1 MTERGFPR
9 RVFVAGATTAAAALG
24 LPAVNAGSAL
34 AAGPGRPP
42 RPQATG
48 PTLWYDEPAADWESQ
63 SLPLGNGAL
72 GAAVFGATAR
82 EQLQFNEKTLWTGG
96 PGSPGYNF
104 GNWTSPRP
112 GAIQEVQQ
120 RIRDERRVGPDWV
133 AQRLGQGK
141 TGFGAYQTFGDLFVT
156 MTQAPTGVTNYR
168 RSLDIGEAVASVT
181 YASGGVTYTREYFTS
196 APDNVLVGRFTAS
209 QGGRISL
216 TVSVTAP
223 ANRTRNIAARGG
235 RITLAGR
242 LDDNGMRFES
252 QIQVVNQGGTRTDNG
267 NGSVTVSGADS
278 VTIVLAAATDYSVRY
293 PTYRNG
299 VDPHGPVTQRVDAA
313 VGKGFSALRS
323 AHVADHRALFD
334 RVALN
339 IGQQDPGI
347 PTDAQLAAYQ
357 ERSATP
363 AARKALEVLH
373 FQYGRYL
380 LIASSRPGTLPAN
393 LQGVWNN
400 STSPPWSADYHVNI
414 NLQMNYWPAET
425 TNLSE
430 LTAPLFEYTE
440 SMVPPGQV
448 TAREIYDNRGWV
460 VNNETNPFGFTG
472 LHNWATS
479 FWMPEAG
486 AWLAQHFYEHWLF
499 TRDAAFLRERAY
511 PLMKA
516 LSQFWID
523 ELVTDPRD
531 NRLVVSPSYSPEQ
544 GDFSAGASISQ
555 QIVHDLLNSTR
566 AAAREVGDTSSFVP
580 ELDGTLQRLD
590 PGLRV
595 GSWGQLQEWKE
606 DWDDP
611 NNDHRHVSHLFAVH
625 PGRQVTPREHPQYAE
640 AARVSLT
647 ARGDGGTGW
656 SKAWKINFWARLL
669 DGDHAHVMLS
679 ELLRFSTLNN
689 LWDTHPPF
697 QIDGNFGATAGVA
710 EMLLQSHGP
719 AIELLPALPAFWAT
733 GSVRGLRARG
743 NVTVDVDWQGGTP
756 TQATLRAGRTGDLS
770 FRSGLFGGLFE
781 LRDQQNGQQITP
793 TRNGD
798 TITFRATGGR
808 VYSAVS
814 QVRMALTAP
823 EQGESGTPFTA
834 QVRVEAVGRT
844 VPAASLALE
853 LPEGW
858 TASPASHQVPQ
869 LASGA
874 NRTFTFQVTPRTGER
889 PENRLRAVLNG
900 GSWRTTAVALVSVE
914 VGPPCPVPQAG
925 LTLVAWDATSGGT
938 VNDRGGQ
945 NRHATVQGNASYES
959 AGPTGTA
966 LRLDGQTFLRTAST
980 TLGFLRVATFAA
992 EVRVD
997 GSGSYRRLFDW
1008 QPSGNDGSD
1017 GVLIDLTPSNQVR
1030 FIGAGTG
1037 VTTSAVL
1044 PTGRFVNLV
1053 ITMSDGGRLTVY
1065 VDGNETATAQ
1075 VSDAGINGCAN
1086 RQLRFGAD
1094 QDGGQR
1100 LTGALDRA
1108 AIIAGHLSADEVR
1121 NWQTRVF
1128 G

>member
-1 MTERGFPR
+1 M
-9 RVFVAGATTAAAALG
+9 
-24 LPAVNAGSAL
+24 
-34 AAGPGRPP
+34 
-42 RPQATG
+42 ATG
-48 PTLWYDEPAADWESQ
+48 LQLWYDEPAGDWESQ

-72 GAAVFGATAR
+72 GASVFGTLAR

-96 PGSPGYNF
+96 PGSPGYDF

-120 RIRDERRVGPDWV
+120 RIRNEQRVDPNWV
-133 AQRLGQGK
+133 AQRLGQRK
-141 TGFGAYQTFGDLFVT
+141 TGFGAYQTFGDLWVT
-156 MTQAPTGVTNYR
+156 LAQAPTGVTNYR
-168 RSLDIGEAVASVT
+168 RHLDIGEAVAGVT
-181 YASGGVTYTREYFTS
+181 YTSGGVTYTREYFTS
-196 APDNVLVGRFTAS
+196 APDNVLVARFGAS
-209 QGGRISL
+209 QGGRVSL

-223 ANRTRNIAARGG
+223 TNRSRNVSARGG
-235 RITLAGR
+235 RITFAGR
-242 LDDNGMRFES
+242 LNDNGMRFES
-252 QIQVVNQGGTRTDNG
+252 QIQVVNQGGSRTDNG
-267 NGSVTVSGADS
+267 DGSVTVSGADN
-278 VTIVLAAATDYSVRY
+278 VTIILAAATDYSVRY

-299 VDPHGPVTQRVDAA
+299 VDPHGPATQRVDAA
-313 VGKGFSALRS
+313 VRKGFSALRS
-323 AHVADHRALFD
+323 AHIADFQGLFN
-334 RVALN
+334 RVALTV
-339 IGQQDPGI
+339 GEADPAM
-347 PTDAQLAAYQ
+347 PTDTLLAAYQ
-357 ERSATP
+357 ARTAT
-363 AARKALEVLH
+363 AAQRKALEVLY

-414 NLQMNYWPAET
+414 NLQMNYWLAET
-425 TNLSE
+425 TNLSD
-430 LTAPLFEYTE
+430 LTAPLFEYVE

-472 LHNWATS
+472 LHEYAAS

-486 AWLAQHFYEHWLF
+486 AWLAQHFYDHYLF
-499 TRDAAFLRERAY
+499 TRDATFLRERAY

-531 NRLVVSPSYSPEQ
+531 NRLVVSPSFSPEQ
-544 GDFSAGASISQ
+544 GSFSAGASISQ
-555 QIVHDLLNSTR
+555 QIVHELLTNTR
-566 AAAREVGDTSSFVP
+566 AAARETGDTSSFVP

-590 PGLRV
+590 PGLRI

-606 DWDDP
+606 DWDEE
-611 NNDHRHVSHLFAVH
+611 NNTHRHVSHLYAVH
-625 PGRQVTPREHPQYAE
+625 PGRQVTPREHPQYAQ

-669 DGDHAHVMLS
+669 DGDHSHVMLS

-710 EMLLQSHGP
+710 EMLLQSHAG
-719 AIELLPALPAFWAT
+719 AIDLLPALPAFWAT
-733 GSVRGLRARG
+733 GTVRGLRARG
-743 NVTVDVDWQGGTP
+743 NVTVDIVWQGGTP
-756 TQATLRAGRTGDLS
+756 TTATLRPGATGDLTV
-770 FRSGLFGGLFE
+770 RSNLFNSLFE
-781 LRDQQNGQQITP
+781 LRDQQSNQRITP

-808 VYSAVS
+808 TYAATS
-814 QVRMALTAP
+814 QVRTVLTAP
-823 EQGESGTPFTA
+823 EQGDHGTAFRA
-834 QVRVEAVGRT
+834 DVRVEAVGAT
-844 VPAASLALE
+844 VPGSRLSLA

-869 LASGA
+869 LGSGT
-874 NRTFTFQVTPRTGER
+874 NRTFTFQVTPRSGER
-889 PENRLRAVLNG
+889 PENRLRAVLE
-900 GSWRTTAVALVSVE
+900 GSGWRTEAIALVTVD
-914 VGPPCPVPQAG
+914 VPPPCPVPQAG
-925 LTLVAWDATSGGT
+925 LTLVAWDARSGGT
-938 VNDRGGQ
+938 VTDFGGQ
-945 NRHATVQGNASYES
+945 GRNATIQGNATYEGT
-959 AGPTGTA
+959 GPTGTA
-966 LRLDGQTFLRTAST
+966 LRLDGQTFLRTAPT

-1008 QPSGNDGSD
+1008 QPGGNDGSD

-1044 PTGRFVNLV
+1044 PTGRFVNVV
-1053 ITMSDGGRLTVY
+1053 ITMSDGGRIVVY
-1065 VDGNETATAQ
+1065 VDGNEAAVAQ
-1075 VSDAGINGCAN
+1075 VPDGGINGCAN

-1108 AIIAGHLSADEVR
+1108 AIIAGELNATEVR